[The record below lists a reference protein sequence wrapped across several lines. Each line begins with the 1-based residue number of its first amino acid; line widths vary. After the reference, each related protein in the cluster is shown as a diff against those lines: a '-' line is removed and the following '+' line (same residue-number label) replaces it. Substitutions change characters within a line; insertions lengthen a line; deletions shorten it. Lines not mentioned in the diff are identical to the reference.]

1 MLHGGDGE
9 GDACAENGQKQDAAP
24 ACGGLGQAGGLKQ
37 QRQHQHGRTRHQLLE
52 HAQLQGIHLRL
63 VYRVLHHQE
72 VDAVAQ
78 GAQQAD
84 EVSRRRAEIISQ
96 GQQPKAHRAENQA
109 QQHPPLRPFPV
120 HQKGQK
126 GCGHRRQ
133 GADKPGVGD
142 GGIQQA
148 HGGADVGEGKGK
160 TRRDRPQQGLA
171 VCMPQLGKQHNAQQ
185 RKGQQKPHGAQGKG
199 RHLPQGQVGQV
210 VGAAPKA
217 GDQHQ
222 QQVGFAM
229 VFSITHRCVNFIRAS
244 CYSI

>member
-1 MLHGGDGE
+1 M
-9 GDACAENGQKQDAAP
+9 
-24 ACGGLGQAGGLKQ
+24 
-37 QRQHQHGRTRHQLLE
+37 
-52 HAQLQGIHLRL
+52 
-63 VYRVLHHQE
+63 YRVLHHQE

-78 GAQQAD
+78 GAQQAE